1 MTFKLI
7 CFKCVIILAYF
18 RVSEGMKLPNS
29 SYHPQSNFSIWRTR
43 TGFRRD
49 NMSQLTYESGKR
61 SDSTPAFSNT
71 WDSRPGQQLSPPH
84 PLVEVHREESC
95 VKIGEGFISPEKCVI
110 SVGKYFPLE
119 RNWWYVLEAFIE
131 SASCATEKGKWRE
144 RQLLPLNVLSFSPF
158 SLFAL

>member
-1 MTFKLI
+1 
-7 CFKCVIILAYF
+7 
-18 RVSEGMKLPNS
+18 MKLPNS
-29 SYHPQSNFSIWRTR
+29 SYHPQSNFSIWR

-71 WDSRPGQQLSPPH
+71 WDSRPGQRPSPPH
-84 PLVEVHREESC
+84 PLVDVRREESC

-119 RNWWYVLEAFIE
+119 RNWRYVLEAFIE
-131 SASCATEKGKWRE
+131 SASCATEKGKWGE
-144 RQLLPLNVLSFSPF
+144 NEWETIAPSQCPLFLSIFSFCVVITLNWNILLHKS
-158 SLFAL
+158 